1 MIKKSSLVKKH
12 NELIDRE
19 SAYEILNKK
28 IEQITQVKEAE
39 EATQQESSER
49 KGNEK
54 SFVGEILGSTVTRQI
69 GRTVAREVTRGFL
82 GILGVWRKK
91 RKKRFFFT

>member
-1 MIKKSSLVKKH
+1 M
-12 NELIDRE
+12 IDRE

-49 KGNEK
+49 KGKEK
-54 SFVGEILGSTVTRQI
+54 SVVGEILGSTVTRQI
-69 GRTVAREVTRGFL
+69 GRTRSYSWIAWYTWNRRNKK
-82 GILGVWRKK
+82 KK
-91 RKKRFFFT
+91 RPVLVTAKLLLEKRKPILHFA